1 MKKLHFLSGTILLL
15 VSSLFNIAQAT
26 ALYYT
31 FESNGTFDN
40 LGNGDPINDPVQYIF
55 RVDGT
60 HNSTLSRVSE
70 TGYQTYRMDF
80 DATLLSGTGLEIS
93 KDQRDTT
100 FGGYASYN
108 PGSGYFELSLGLYA
122 YGANGV
128 LTLHPHIFN
137 PAIPSDILTS
147 YEAFTEWAV
156 TNLYAYDHRL
166 SIDNPDSV
174 LGRDQYQVSGQP
186 IVLTSISEKL
196 PTSVPEPETFLLFG
210 LGLLAIR
217 AVRRKKYSL

>member
-1 MKKLHFLSGTILLL
+1 MKTQYILNILSLLL
-15 VSSLFNIAQAT
+15 VSSFFNLAQAT

-31 FESNGTFDN
+31 FESTGTFDS
-40 LGNGDPINDPVQYIF
+40 LGNGNPINEPVQYIF

-108 PGSGYFELSLGLYA
+108 PGRGYFELSLGLYA
-122 YGANGV
+122 YGANAV

-137 PAIPSDILTS
+137 SSIPSEILTS

-166 SIDNPDSV
+166 SIENPDSV
-174 LGRDQYQVSGQP
+174 QGRDDYQVTGQP
-186 IVLTSISEKL
+186 IVLTSISEKS
-196 PTSVPEPETFLLFG
+196 PTSVPEPETYLLFG
-210 LGLLAIR
+210 LGLLVFNVIR
-217 AVRRKKYSL
+217 RNKQLV